1 MPMDRD
7 GLRLDL
13 DLSATVYTASVNEL
27 TYEDLH
33 IACCLDGRLR
43 VDICWI
49 VWWL

>member
-13 DLSATVYTASVNEL
+13 DLSAIIDTASVKGL
-27 TYEDLH
+27 TYKDLH

-49 VWWL
+49 ES